1 MAKKYQITRRMDHS
15 GNMVKA
21 YSWGDVMHSAVYL
34 DPAKKYELVFPYNR
48 AFLQAFDLCR
58 KAERVL
64 IIGGGM
70 YTLPSY
76 LIRFFPQLRV
86 DVLEP
91 DETTVDAALK
101 HFGLGELYEDI
112 PDAGKRLHIIPAW
125 GREYLSSCRKK
136 YDVILNDAFSGAEPA
151 YDLMSREAAELIH
164 NVLEKD
170 GIYAANMLGSDD
182 ICECDLMLDEMKT
195 LRSVFAFAACDEAK
209 DEGAGSFCNYIVFA
223 SDHDY
228 FQDPYADELLAGTE
242 IIEDRDLPHLKEFYE
257 ILSVVSEI

>member
-1 MAKKYQITRRMDHS
+1 MSRKYQITERKDHS
-15 GNMVKA
+15 GRRVRA

-34 DPAKKYELVFPYNR
+34 DPERKHELVFPYNR
-48 AFLQAFDLCR
+48 AFLQAFDLCL

-64 IIGGGM
+64 VIGGGM

-76 LIRFFPQLRV
+76 LIRFYPQLRV

-91 DETTVDAALK
+91 DEATVDPAMK
-101 HFGLGELYEDI
+101 YFGLGELYEDI
-112 PDAGKRLHIIPAW
+112 PDAKERLQIIPAW
-125 GREYLSSCRKK
+125 GREYLSSCREK

-151 YDLMSREAAELIH
+151 YDLMSREAAALIH
-164 NVLEKD
+164 AALKKD

-182 ICECDLMLDEMKT
+182 IFECDLMLDEMKT

-228 FQDPYADELLAGTE
+228 FQDPYADELLHGTE
-242 IIEDRDLPHLKEFYE
+242 IIEDRDLPHLKDFYE
-257 ILSVVSEI
+257 ILSVVSQI